1 VARSHTQLK
10 AFLWEAYEK
19 HAPKSAA
26 LNQRAVGLL
35 IDGGSHALRLI
46 EPFPPR
52 VEKASG
58 AYVWDLD
65 GNRLLDFWQ
74 GHYANIL
81 GHGSRILAGPVADA
95 FRDGRALLTGFTSSL
110 QVEAAQSLCDR
121 TGAERVRFTTSG
133 SLATMYAVML
143 SRAFTGR
150 DLILKIG
157 GGWHGSQPWGLKG
170 VGFREDAA
178 GSSWVAESEGIPD
191 SVTDEVLITRF
202 NDADMLR
209 DQFERYGDRLA
220 CFLTEPVV
228 GAGGFIPA
236 SPEYLRTARELT
248 HRYGTVLVFDEVI
261 AGFRFRAGN
270 VGALY
275 QVQPDL
281 ATFGKIIGGGMPVA
295 AVAGRAD
302 IMELV
307 GRDQGKRVKFS
318 GGTYSGHPAC
328 MLATKTVIGY
338 LTAHEEEIY
347 PGIATLGEKAR
358 RTMEQAFASEGILA
372 RCTGYG
378 NEALTGSSLGMCHF
392 PYDQAQEL
400 TSPDDVYDPVKCDVE
415 LRDQLLQLALIIGN
429 VHVMHGLGAVSTAH
443 TEADIARL
451 GEECSR
457 AAHLLKKY
465 L

>member
-1 VARSHTQLK
+1 MVESHARLK

-26 LNQRAVGLL
+26 LNERAQGLL

-52 VEKASG
+52 VDEARG
-58 AYVWDLD
+58 AYVWDAD
-65 GNRLLDFWQ
+65 GNRILDFWQ

-81 GHGSRILAGPVADA
+81 GHGSKTIGDPVADA
-95 FRDGRALLTGFTSSL
+95 FKDGRALLTGFTSKL
-110 QVEAAQSLCDR
+110 QVEAAQLLCER

-150 DLILKIG
+150 DLVLKIG

-170 VGFREDAA
+170 VSFRADAA
-178 GSSWVAESEGIPD
+178 ASSWVAESEGIPD

-202 NDADMLR
+202 NDVDMLR
-209 DQFERYGDRLA
+209 DQFKRYGDRLA
-220 CFLTEPVV
+220 CLITEPLM

-236 SPEYLRTARELT
+236 STEYLRTARELT
-248 HRYGTVLVFDEVI
+248 QSYGTVLVFDEVI

-270 VGALY
+270 AGALY
-275 QVQPDL
+275 RVQPDL

-302 IMELV
+302 IVELV

-318 GGTYSGHPAC
+318 GGTYSGHPAG
-328 MLATKTVIGY
+328 MLAAKTVMSY
-338 LTAHEEEIY
+338 LAAHEEEIY
-347 PGIATLGEKAR
+347 PRIAELGEKAR
-358 RTMEQAFASEGILA
+358 RVMEEAFASEGILA

-378 NEALTGSSLGMCHF
+378 NEALPGSSLGMCHF

-415 LRDQLLQLALIIGN
+415 LRDRLLQLALLIGD

-443 TEADIARL
+443 TEADIARF

-457 AAHLLKKY
+457 AAHLLKKHF
-465 L
+465 

>member
-1 VARSHTQLK
+1 MARSHTRLK
-10 AFLWEAYEK
+10 AFLWEAYEE
-19 HAPKSAA
+19 HSPKSAA
-26 LNQRAVGLL
+26 LNQRALGLL

-52 VEKASG
+52 IDKASG

-65 GNRLLDFWQ
+65 GNRVLDFWQ

-81 GHGSRILAGPVADA
+81 GHGSRILADPVADA

-110 QVEAAQSLCDR
+110 QVEAAQLLCDR

-133 SLATMYAVML
+133 SLATMYAMIL

-150 DLILKIG
+150 DLVLKVG

-170 VGFREDAA
+170 VGFHA
-178 GSSWVAESEGIPD
+178 GGASPWVAESEGIPE
-191 SVTDEVLITRF
+191 SLTDQVLITKF

-209 DQFERYGDRLA
+209 DQFKKHGDRLA
-220 CFLTEPVV
+220 CFITEPVT
-228 GAGGFIPA
+228 GAGGFVPA
-236 SPEYLRTARELT
+236 TTEYLRTAREVT
-248 HRYGTVLVFDEVI
+248 RRHGTVLIFDEVI
-261 AGFRFRAGN
+261 TGFRFRAGSA
-270 VGALY
+270 GTLY
-275 QVQPDL
+275 DVQPDL
-281 ATFGKIIGGGMPVA
+281 ATFGKIVGGGMPVA

-302 IMELV
+302 IMGLI

-318 GGTYSGHPAC
+318 GGTYSGHPSC
-328 MLATKTVIGY
+328 MLAAKTVMEY
-338 LTAHEEEIY
+338 LMAHEEEIY
-347 PGIATLGEKAR
+347 PRIAALGEKAR
-358 RTMEQAFASEGILA
+358 RTMEQAFSSEGILA

-378 NEALTGSSLGMCHF
+378 NEALPGSSLGMCHF

-400 TSPDDVYDPVKCDVE
+400 ACPDDVNDPAKCDVA
-415 LRDQLLQLALIIGN
+415 LRDQMLQLALLLGD
-429 VHVMHGLGAVSTAH
+429 VHVMHGLGAISTAH
-443 TEADIARL
+443 TEADITRF